1 MSARVKSEKI
11 GTRSMRHQNLPRVTY
26 SNIGSDFAP
35 LHDMLDTAI
44 PAFKKSLGKSRPNV
58 IANEPD
64 RDGESYLAHSPIDK
78 RVVLGEFV
86 EASVDAIE
94 RATIAAR
101 AAFRT
106 WSGTPWKTRVEALR
120 RAAEMLER
128 RKYDLGIACL
138 IEVGKSRLEAIGE
151 AEEAHDLIA
160 YYCDEMERNDGFQR
174 DMTRA
179 FPNESTRVVLR
190 PIGVFGVI
198 APFNFPLALSANMIS
213 AALLGGNT
221 VIYKPSPRAGLTG
234 SLLAEAFLAAGLP
247 AGAFNLVCGE
257 TAGALI
263 VDHPE
268 IDGIAFTGSHA
279 VGMEIFRKFSRGRY
293 ARPVIVEMGGKN
305 PAYVSAKADLDA
317 AAEGVMRSA
326 FGLQGQKCS
335 ACSVVYVE
343 RAVHQDFLHR
353 LRDRTAGIKIGNP
366 EQRDIYMGPLIDA
379 DACRRYADAVARGHK
394 DGKIVHGGK
403 RLTGGAFDYGHY
415 VEPTIVAGLPD
426 GHPLARDELFL
437 PFLVVLPCP
446 SLAEGIA
453 RGNQV
458 LYGLTAGVYTQDPKE
473 LELFFDT
480 AEAGVLY
487 ANRRSGATTGAWPGI
502 QSFCGWKGSG
512 VSNKGG
518 LGPFYLPQFMRE
530 QSRTAMGVS

>member
-1 MSARVKSEKI
+1 
-11 GTRSMRHQNLPRVTY
+11 MRHQNLPRVTY
-26 SNIGSDFAP
+26 SNIGVDFTP
-35 LHDMLDTAI
+35 VHDMLDAAI
-44 PAFKKSLGKSRPNV
+44 PAFKKSLGKSWPNL
-58 IANEPD
+58 IAGEPD
-64 RDGESYLAHSPIDK
+64 RDGESYLAHGPIDK

-86 EASVDAIE
+86 EASVDAVG
-94 RATIAAR
+94 RAAAAAR
-101 AAFRT
+101 DAFHI
-106 WSGTPWKTRVEALR
+106 WSRTPWKERVRVLR
-120 RAAEMLER
+120 RAADVLER

-174 DMTRA
+174 DMARA
-179 FPNESTRVVLR
+179 LPNEATRVVLR

-198 APFNFPLALSANMIS
+198 APFNFPLALSVSMIS

-221 VIYKPSPRAGLTG
+221 VVYKPSPRAGLTG
-234 SLLAEAFLAAGLP
+234 SLLAEALLEAGLP
-247 AGAFNLVCGE
+247 PGAVNLVCGE
-257 TAGALI
+257 ATGALI
-263 VDHPE
+263 VDNPE

-279 VGMEIFRKFSRGRY
+279 VGMEIYRKFSRGRY
-293 ARPVIVEMGGKN
+293 PRPVIIEMGGKN

-335 ACSVVYVE
+335 ACSVVFVE
-343 RAVHQDFLHR
+343 HAVHKDFLHR
-353 LRDRTAGIKIGNP
+353 LRDKTAGIKLGNP
-366 EQRDIYMGPLIDA
+366 EQRDIDMGPVIDA
-379 DACRRYADAVARGHK
+379 DACRRFADAVARGHK
-394 DGKIVHGGK
+394 DGKIVCGGK
-403 RLTGGAFDYGHY
+403 RLSGGLFDHGHY

-426 GHPLARDELFL
+426 RHPLVRDELFL
-437 PFLVVLPCP
+437 PFLAVLPCP

-458 LYGLTAGVYTQDPKE
+458 LYGLTAGVYTRDPKE